1 MYSALLSFN
10 TFLGSLPEHRGFSYE
25 ERLVCSGKPDFRG
38 TKSSPP
44 QGTVMISGQRSPA
57 S

>member
-25 ERLVCSGKPDFRG
+25 ERLVCSGKLDFRG